1 MAGTVREFGPCA
13 RPAYNESLLLLPMFM
28 GVTAVMTLGL
38 AAVVAERKEAVD
50 RLRRLAVSDP
60 LTGLANYRE
69 LVAALTTEIDRSS
82 QTERPF
88 AVVLMDLDGLK
99 SINDRH
105 GHMVGSMALRR
116 VAGTLLGSCRSLD
129 TAARFGR

>member
-69 LVAALTTEIDRSS
+69 LLAALTTEIDRSS
-82 QTERPF
+82 RTERPL

-99 SINDRH
+99 SIHARPGPTLGNM
-105 GHMVGSMALRR
+105 GLRR
-116 VAGTLLGSCRSLD
+116 VSD
-129 TAARFGR
+129 TPFA